1 VWRLGRRRC
10 LSCADPEDPCEGWVQ
25 RRLVREDAF
34 DSRRLCSSR
43 LLWLSTLAHRCVF
56 PLRGEATAD
65 GEPASVTDEEP
76 ARDSAGRC
84 DPVD

>member
-1 VWRLGRRRC
+1 MLILKTRARGWAKETRQGRY
-10 LSCADPEDPCEGWVQ
+10 
-25 RRLVREDAF
+25 

-43 LLWLSTLAHRCVF
+43 LLWVSTMAHRYVF
-56 PLRGEATAD
+56 PLRGKATAD

-76 ARDSAGRC
+76 ARDSVGRC